1 MFIVLTVLKL
11 EPFAASSGNK
21 VKGVKEYGEKGRGGE
36 WDPVVVP
43 ALLSS
48 LPSVLISSS
57 LNYS

>member
-36 WDPVVVP
+36 
-43 ALLSS
+43 
-48 LPSVLISSS
+48 
-57 LNYS
+57 